1 MRKNILVFMIGV
13 MVGMIGVGLL
23 SASNSSG
30 GGWTD
35 RDVFKAIQLL
45 EKIAENTAR

>member
-1 MRKNILVFMIGV
+1 MRNMIMAFILGAIVGTIGV
-13 MVGMIGVGLL
+13 ATL
-23 SASNSSG
+23 SASGSG

-35 RDVFKAIQLL
+35 RDVFKAIGLL